1 MFRINLKS
9 KRLKIH
15 NSRDEDL
22 GIEIPKYFLGFRG
35 SLLIIRLNYEKFL
48 STEKA
53 IVVNNTIFNPLNFS
67 LSSM

>member
-35 SLLIIRLNYEKFL
+35 SLLIIRLNYEKLGSAIGIPIFL
-48 STEKA
+48 VGPCS
-53 IVVNNTIFNPLNFS
+53 
-67 LSSM
+67 